1 VRSSSLVG
9 ALMVC
14 ATATGAAQRARS
26 LEFGGSVSVTRYD
39 KLMGLGRRVGAG
51 AHVGFFF
58 TRRLSAELEGGFAQP
73 RTQVPLVFT
82 TVRWASASLVLNVG
96 AGARNLPYVLGG
108 YTRIDYGGNAPY
120 DFADHAVHGAVG
132 DRILLFNGAA
142 VRFEGR
148 AIYAPSTDPRF
159 GGKWAGHLVGSIG
172 LTMFAPSRS
181 VGDADRDRVADA
193 ADACPDTPAGVPV
206 DRRGCPLDSDGD
218 AVANGIDRCP
228 NTPTGAQVDRT
239 GCPLDTDRDGVFDGI
254 DQCAATPT
262 GSAVDPRGCPFDADA
277 DGVAD
282 QLDRCP
288 GTARGAAV
296 DAAGCPARDSA
307 AALFPVRGPVVLR
320 GVSFETGSTALT
332 PGSYGTLDGVAA
344 AFAAHPDIRVEI
356 AGYTDNA
363 GAPGTNLRLSQLRAE
378 AVRAYLVS
386 RGVGAGRLTARGYGS
401 ANPVANNATAAG
413 RAQNRRVELHRL
425 P

>member
-1 VRSSSLVG
+1 MRPSRLVG

-14 ATATGAAQRARS
+14 AAATGSAQRARS

-39 KLMGLGRRVGAG
+39 ALMGLGRRVGAG
-51 AHVGFFF
+51 AHVGYFF

-82 TVRWASASLVLNVG
+82 TVRWGSASLVLNVG

-108 YTRIDYGGNAPY
+108 YTRIDYGGSAPY

-132 DRILLFNGAA
+132 DRIFLFNGAA
-142 VRFEGR
+142 IRLEGR
-148 AIYAPSTDPRF
+148 AIYAPSADPRF

-181 VGDADRDRVADA
+181 AGDADRDQVADA
-193 ADACPDTPAGVPV
+193 RDACPGTPAGLPV
-206 DRRGCPLDSDGD
+206 DQRGCPLDSDGD
-218 AVANGIDRCP
+218 AVADGMDRCP

-239 GCPLDTDRDGVFDGI
+239 GCPIDNDRDGVFDGI
-254 DQCAATPT
+254 DQCAATPA
-262 GSAVDPRGCPFDADA
+262 GSAVDARGCPFDADA

-282 QLDRCP
+282 PLDRCP
-288 GTARGAAV
+288 GTARGVVV
-296 DAAGCPARDSA
+296 DAAGCPARDTA
-307 AALFPVRGPVVLR
+307 PALLPVRGPIVLR
-320 GVSFETGSTALT
+320 GVSFEAGSSVLT
-332 PGSYGTLDGVAA
+332 TGSYGALDGVAA
-344 AFAAHPDIRVEI
+344 ALVAHPDIRLEI
-356 AGYTDNA
+356 AGYTDDA
-363 GAPGTNLRLSQLRAE
+363 GTPGTNLRLSQLRAE

-386 RGVGAGRLTARGYGS
+386 RGVGATRLTARGYGS
-401 ANPVANNATAAG
+401 ANPVASNATATV